1 MQRLVFAAEVP
12 MTSRSLRSKW
22 QESERVV
29 PVTIAV
35 VLLFFGSVVADE
47 MLSWNGVEAAETFLN
62 DLAIAGLGG
71 LTVWILL
78 RLQAKRQ
85 EMLRARELMQMT
97 IALNL
102 QVRSV
107 FSVMASSALLKEEA
121 DRLHGIDEAMQHLDQ
136 ILGDLAAKG
145 PATGKPAPVSGLGA
159 NSSYPASLRSSATR
173 QN

>member
-1 MQRLVFAAEVP
+1 M
-12 MTSRSLRSKW
+12 SSSSLRSKW

-47 MLSWNGVEAAETFLN
+47 MLSWRGAEAAETFLN

-78 RLQAKRQ
+78 RVQAKRQ
-85 EMLRARELMQMT
+85 EMLRARERMQMT
-97 IALNL
+97 IALNH
-102 QVRSV
+102 QVRDA
-107 FSVMASSALLKEEA
+107 FSVLANSSLLKNET
-121 DRLHGIDEAMQHLDQ
+121 DRLHGMDEAMLKLDH
-136 ILGDLAAKG
+136 ILGEIGFGAPADAKPTTVTQVAA
-145 PATGKPAPVSGLGA
+145 S
-159 NSSYPASLRSSATR
+159 SSYPASLQSSATR